1 MQIVRLRRGTGSVA
15 ASDGAGAAGVAV
27 ALVAVALDPEVAG
40 GAVAVAAIAALQAVW
55 VRRPPVPAK
64 VLGFRQLALGLAVV
78 AATAVGTWIA

>member
-1 MQIVRLRRGTGSVA
+1 
-15 ASDGAGAAGVAV
+15 VAV